1 MPESNRLPPPDRPV
15 QPDSSPRRRGHS
27 ATAVAAE
34 PSSPSRPGTA
44 VDTPRDTAPGWP
56 GGTRRTARRQRTV
69 CDLLGAPAIASV
81 VVVVALW
88 AYNQGIQSLSLGL
101 AGSDSFGRLAGL
113 LASDLMLLQ
122 VLLMARIPWVER
134 AWGHDVLARRHRL
147 LGMASFWF
155 MMAHVVLITVEY
167 AQHDGLSI
175 LAQLWQFQFDQRGV
189 LVATVGTVLLIM
201 VVGLSIRAAR
211 RRLRYE
217 SWHLLHL
224 YTYLGMGLALP
235 HQVFAGSE
243 FNNSLPARIYWW
255 TLYGAAL
262 AAVLVFRLGL
272 PGWRS
277 AYHRLRV
284 LAVVPE
290 APGVV
295 SVLIR
300 GHRLDRL
307 PARAGQFFLWR
318 FLDGPGWTRANPY
331 SLSAQPS
338 RDQLRLTVQAV
349 GDGSNRV
356 SRLKPGTRVLI
367 EGPYGALTSERRRNR
382 RVLLIAAGVGI
393 TPMRALLEEL
403 PYHHGEAT
411 LLYRVTKP
419 DGAVFTDELADL
431 TASRGVRV
439 HYLAGPRRRAAS
451 WLPAGSGAELTD
463 AEHLKR
469 LVPDVAD
476 RDIWLCGPSPWMA
489 AVRAA
494 AREAGVPA
502 EHLHSEDFAW

>member
-15 QPDSSPRRRGHS
+15 QADSSPRRRGHS

-34 PSSPSRPGTA
+34 PAAPSRPGTA
-44 VDTPRDTAPGWP
+44 VDTPRDTTPGWP
-56 GGTRRTARRQRTV
+56 GGTRRTARRQRTG
-69 CDLLGAPAIASV
+69 CDLLGALAIASV
-81 VVVVALW
+81 VVVLALW

-255 TLYGAAL
+255 TLSGGGACLPPRAARLAL
-262 AAVLVFRLGL
+262 GVPPTPGSRRGTRGAGCGVGADQGPPARPAARTCRAVLPLAI
-272 PGWRS
+272 PGRPWVDPGQP
-277 AYHRLRV
+277 V
-284 LAVVPE
+284 LAV
-290 APGVV
+290 
-295 SVLIR
+295 
-300 GHRLDRL
+300 
-307 PARAGQFFLWR
+307 RA
-318 FLDGPGWTRANPY
+318 TE
-331 SLSAQPS
+331 S
-338 RDQLRLTVQAV
+338 
-349 GDGSNRV
+349 
-356 SRLKPGTRVLI
+356 
-367 EGPYGALTSERRRNR
+367 
-382 RVLLIAAGVGI
+382 
-393 TPMRALLEEL
+393 
-403 PYHHGEAT
+403 
-411 LLYRVTKP
+411 
-419 DGAVFTDELADL
+419 
-431 TASRGVRV
+431 
-439 HYLAGPRRRAAS
+439 
-451 WLPAGSGAELTD
+451 
-463 AEHLKR
+463 
-469 LVPDVAD
+469 
-476 RDIWLCGPSPWMA
+476 
-489 AVRAA
+489 
-494 AREAGVPA
+494 
-502 EHLHSEDFAW
+502 